1 MRLMICSQ
9 EWESTKKQVIVG
21 KEVRNA
27 PYLLFYSNMSGET
40 IKLIEGKIEELYNS
54 LMSRPL
60 QVLSIFNDFFGE
72 DKVDMQGYWSLD
84 KFKSWMSI
92 EPLSTYIP
100 NGDIVSMNRNDWS
113 MYRTRAIT
121 DLPGDQIEKV
131 VNVLTNTTAKE
142 KIGNAKFNDIFILV
156 HFPHVRVT
164 NEHDRFVDI
173 NHLWAKVKVMY
184 DGTLNG
190 GFKLNRSEYT
200 MLHFSSGY
208 MHSHI
213 SCIPT
218 NDFTYF
224 QSPCTGSG
232 PINGTISA
240 LNRDYDEDMWNMFCL
255 ELSKY
260 VTVESIAGRPYNYLE
275 RLGTD
280 NMEMGVD
287 RFITYL
293 SPDYYEGALSSD
305 KLKEFIRGFINS
317 KKLKFNYVNGSY
329 SIGMSL
335 IEFIVLIS
343 NEFIKWYNDQFNK
356 EELTAKFVKL
366 KREGILEECIID
378 NGKIYYDRGRN
389 NVNSYAQYIGK
400 KVCMFK
406 GREVTIDITD
416 FAEVR
421 NENKSIILNTHT
433 ALYILATILKVLNYR
448 YGRGKATH
456 ESNQLG
462 TEVRYL

>member
-1 MRLMICSQ
+1 
-9 EWESTKKQVIVG
+9 
-21 KEVRNA
+21 
-27 PYLLFYSNMSGET
+27 MSGET
-40 IKLIEGKIEELYNS
+40 TKLIEEKIEELYNS
-54 LMSRPL
+54 LMDKPL
-60 QVLSIFNDFFGE
+60 RVLSIFNDFFGE

-100 NGDIVSMNRNDWS
+100 EGAMDRGDWS
-113 MYRTRAIT
+113 MYKTLAIT
-121 DLPGDQIEKV
+121 DFRRNQVEKV
-131 VNVLTNTTAKE
+131 VNMLTSTTVKE
-142 KIGNAKFNDIFILV
+142 IIGNVKFNDIFILV

-173 NHLWAKVKVMY
+173 NHLWAKVKVSY
-184 DGTLNG
+184 NGTLNR
-190 GFKLNRSEYT
+190 GFTLNRSEYT
-200 MLHFSSGY
+200 LLHMSSNY

-213 SCIPT
+213 SSIPRH
-218 NDFTYF
+218 NFTEF
-224 QSPCTGSG
+224 QNPCTGSG

-240 LNRDYDEDMWNMFCL
+240 LNRNYDEDMWNMFCL

-260 VTVESIAGRPYNYLE
+260 VTVESIAGHPYNYLE
-275 RLGTD
+275 KLGTG
-280 NMEMGVD
+280 NMEIGMD

-293 SPDYYEGALSSD
+293 SPYYYGEILSPD
-305 KLKEFIRGFINS
+305 KLKEFVRDFINS
-317 KKLKFNYVNGSY
+317 RKLKFNYVNGSY

-356 EELTAKFVKL
+356 EELTAKFTDL
-366 KREGILEECIID
+366 KREGILRECIID
-378 NGKIYYDRGRN
+378 NGKIYYNKGRD
-389 NVNSYAQYIGK
+389 NVNNYAQYIGK

-406 GREVTIDITD
+406 GREITVDITD
-416 FAEVR
+416 IAEVR
-421 NENKSIILNTHT
+421 NMNMSIILDIRT

-448 YGRGKATH
+448 YGRSKATH

>member
-1 MRLMICSQ
+1 
-9 EWESTKKQVIVG
+9 
-21 KEVRNA
+21 
-27 PYLLFYSNMSGET
+27 MSGET
-40 IKLIEGKIEELYNS
+40 IKLIEEKIEELYNS
-54 LMSRPL
+54 LMDKPL
-60 QVLSIFNDFFGE
+60 RVLGIFNDFFGE

-84 KFKSWMSI
+84 KFKSWMNT

-100 NGDIVSMNRNDWS
+100 DGNIVSMNMNDWS
-113 MYRTRAIT
+113 MYKTWSIT
-121 DLPGDQIEKV
+121 DLPGDQVEKV
-131 VNVLTNTTAKE
+131 VNVLKNTTVKE
-142 KIGNAKFNDIFILV
+142 RIGNAKFNGIFILV

-173 NHLWAKVKVMY
+173 NHLWAKVKVSY
-184 DGTLNG
+184 NGTLNG
-190 GFKLNRSEYT
+190 EFTLNRSEYT
-200 MLHFSSGY
+200 LLHIRSHY
-208 MHSHI
+208 MHSHV
-213 SCIPT
+213 SSIPT
-218 NDFTYF
+218 GDFTQF
-224 QSPCTGSG
+224 QNPCIGRG

-260 VTVESIAGRPYNYLE
+260 VTVESVAGIPYNYLE
-275 RLGTD
+275 KLGTND
-280 NMEMGVD
+280 MEVGVD

-293 SPDYYEGALSSD
+293 SPNYYESVITPD
-305 KLKEFIRGFINS
+305 KFREFVRYFISS

-356 EELTAKFVKL
+356 EELTAKFAEL
-366 KREGILEECIID
+366 KRKGILKECIID
-378 NGKIYYDRGRN
+378 NGKIYYEAGRT
-389 NVNSYAQYIGK
+389 NVNNYLGYIGK

-406 GREVTIDITD
+406 DREITISITD
-416 FAEVR
+416 IAEVR
-421 NENKSIILNTHT
+421 NENKSIILNTQT
-433 ALYILATILKVLNYR
+433 ALYILNIILKVLNYR
-448 YGRGKATH
+448 YGRNKATH

>member
-1 MRLMICSQ
+1 MG
-9 EWESTKKQVIVG
+9 E
-21 KEVRNA
+21 EVVK
-27 PYLLFYSNMSGET
+27 T
-40 IKLIEGKIEELYNS
+40 IEEKIEELYNS
-54 LMSRPL
+54 LMEKPL
-60 QVLSIFNDFFGE
+60 RVLSIFNDFFGE

-84 KFKSWMSI
+84 KFKSWMNI

-100 NGDIVSMNRNDWS
+100 DGNIVSMNMNDWS
-113 MYRTRAIT
+113 MYKTWSIT
-121 DLPGDQIEKV
+121 DLPGDQVEKV
-131 VNVLTNTTAKE
+131 VNVLTNTTVKE
-142 KIGNAKFNDIFILV
+142 RIGNAKFNGIFILV

-173 NHLWAKVKVMY
+173 NHLWAKVKVSY
-184 DGTLNG
+184 NGTLNG
-190 GFKLNRSEYT
+190 GFTLNRSEYT
-200 MLHFSSGY
+200 LLHIRSHY

-213 SCIPT
+213 NSIPT
-218 NDFTYF
+218 GDFTQF
-224 QSPCTGSG
+224 QNPCTGRG
-232 PINGTISA
+232 PINGTISV

-260 VTVESIAGRPYNYLE
+260 VTVESVAGVPYNYLE
-275 RLGTD
+275 KLGTND
-280 NMEMGVD
+280 MEVGVD

-293 SPDYYEGALSSD
+293 SPNYYESVITPD
-305 KLKEFIRGFINS
+305 KFREFVRYFISS

-356 EELTAKFVKL
+356 EELTAKFAEL
-366 KREGILEECIID
+366 KRKGILKECIMD
-378 NGKIYYDRGRN
+378 NGKIYCETGRT
-389 NVNSYAQYIGK
+389 NVNNYLGYIGK

-406 GREVTIDITD
+406 DREITISITD
-416 FAEVR
+416 IAEVR
-421 NENKSIILNTHT
+421 NENKSIILNTQT
-433 ALYILATILKVLNYR
+433 ALYILNIILKVLNYR
-448 YGRGKATH
+448 YGRNKATH

>member
-1 MRLMICSQ
+1 MNR
-9 EWESTKKQVIVG
+9 
-21 KEVRNA
+21 
-27 PYLLFYSNMSGET
+27 ET
-40 IKLIEGKIEELYNS
+40 IKLIEDKIEELYNS
-54 LMSRPL
+54 LMDKPL
-60 QVLSIFNDFFGE
+60 RVLGIFNDFFGE

-84 KFKSWMSI
+84 KFKSWINI

-113 MYRTRAIT
+113 MYKAQAIT
-121 DLPGDQIEKV
+121 DLPEDQVKKV

-142 KIGNAKFNDIFILV
+142 KIGNAKFNSIFILV

-173 NHLWAKVKVMY
+173 NHLWAKMRVMY

-190 GFKLNRSEYT
+190 GFTLNRSEYT
-200 MLHFSSGY
+200 MLHISSRY

-213 SCIPT
+213 SSIPT
-218 NDFTYF
+218 NDFAQF

-232 PINGTISA
+232 PINGTISV
-240 LNRDYDEDMWNMFCL
+240 LNRDYNEDMWNMFCL

-260 VTVESIAGRPYNYLE
+260 VTVESIAGRPYRYLE
-275 RLGTD
+275 KLGTD
-280 NMEMGVD
+280 NMEMGID

-293 SPDYYEGALSSD
+293 SPGYYGDVLDSD
-305 KLKEFIRGFINS
+305 EFREFVKYFINL

-356 EELTAKFVKL
+356 EKLTARFTEL
-366 KREGILEECIID
+366 KRRGILKECIID
-378 NGKIYYDRGRN
+378 NGKIYYDRDRN
-389 NVNSYAQYIGK
+389 NVNNYAQYIGK
-400 KVCMFK
+400 KVCVFK
-406 GREVTIDITD
+406 GKEITVNIIDI
-416 FAEVR
+416 AEVR
-421 NENKSIILNTHT
+421 NENKSIILDTQA
-433 ALYILATILKVLNYR
+433 ALYILTTILKVLNYR
-448 YGRGKATH
+448 YGRSKATH
-456 ESNQLG
+456 EDNQLG

>member
-1 MRLMICSQ
+1 
-9 EWESTKKQVIVG
+9 
-21 KEVRNA
+21 
-27 PYLLFYSNMSGET
+27 MSGET
-40 IKLIEGKIEELYNS
+40 IKLIEERIEELYNS
-54 LMSRPL
+54 LMDRPFR
-60 QVLSIFNDFFGE
+60 VLSIFNDFFGE

-84 KFKSWMSI
+84 RFKSWINI

-100 NGDIVSMNRNDWS
+100 DGDTVSMNRNDWS
-113 MYRTRAIT
+113 MYKTLAIT
-121 DLPGDQIEKV
+121 DLPEDQVEKV
-131 VNVLTNTTAKE
+131 VNVFTNATVK
-142 KIGNAKFNDIFILV
+142 GRVGDAKFDGIFILV

-164 NEHDRFVDI
+164 NEHGRFVDI
-173 NHLWAKVKVMY
+173 NHLWAKVKIIY
-184 DGTLNG
+184 NGTLNG
-190 GFKLNRSEYT
+190 GFTLNRSEYT
-200 MLHFSSGY
+200 MLHISSGY

-213 SCIPT
+213 SGIPT
-218 NDFTYF
+218 EDFTRF
-224 QSPCTGSG
+224 QNPCIGSG

-260 VTVESIAGRPYNYLE
+260 VTVESIAGRPYKYLE
-275 RLGTD
+275 KLGTN

-287 RFITYL
+287 RFVTYL
-293 SPDYYEGALSSD
+293 SPDYYGDALSSD
-305 KLKEFIRGFINS
+305 KLKEFVRGFINS

-356 EELTAKFVKL
+356 EELTAKFAEL
-366 KREGILEECIID
+366 KRKGILKECIID
-378 NGKIYYDRGRN
+378 NGKIYYDKGRN
-389 NVNSYAQYIGK
+389 NVNTYAQYIGK

-406 GREVTIDITD
+406 GREVTVDITD
-416 FAEVR
+416 IAEVR

-448 YGRGKATH
+448 YGRSKATH
-456 ESNQLG
+456 ESNHLG

>member
-1 MRLMICSQ
+1 
-9 EWESTKKQVIVG
+9 
-21 KEVRNA
+21 
-27 PYLLFYSNMSGET
+27 MSGET
-40 IKLIEGKIEELYNS
+40 TKLIEEKIEELYNS
-54 LMSRPL
+54 LMYKPL
-60 QVLSIFNDFFGE
+60 RVLGIFNDFFGE

-84 KFKSWMSI
+84 KFKSWMNI

-100 NGDIVSMNRNDWS
+100 EGAMDRGDWS
-113 MYRTRAIT
+113 MYKTRAIT
-121 DLPGDQIEKV
+121 DFRGNQVEKV
-131 VNVLTNTTAKE
+131 VNMLTSTTVKE
-142 KIGNAKFNDIFILV
+142 IIGNVKFNDIFILV

-184 DGTLNG
+184 NGTLNG
-190 GFKLNRSEYT
+190 KFTLNRSEYT
-200 MLHFSSGY
+200 MLHISSGY
-208 MHSHI
+208 LHSHV
-213 SCIPT
+213 SGIPIR
-218 NDFTYF
+218 DFTNF
-224 QSPCTGSG
+224 MDPCTGSG

-260 VTVESIAGRPYNYLE
+260 VTVESIAGHPYNYLE
-275 RLGTD
+275 KLGTS
-280 NMEMGVD
+280 NMEIGID

-293 SPDYYEGALSSD
+293 SPYYYGNVLSSD
-305 KLKEFIRGFINS
+305 KLKEFVRDFINS
-317 KKLKFNYVNGSY
+317 RKLKFNYVNGSY

-356 EELTAKFVKL
+356 EELTAKFTDL
-366 KREGILEECIID
+366 KREGVLRECIID
-378 NGKIYYDRGRN
+378 NGKVYYDKGRN
-389 NVNSYAQYIGK
+389 NVNNYTQYIGK

-406 GREVTIDITD
+406 GREVTVDITD
-416 FAEVR
+416 IAEVR
-421 NENKSIILNTHT
+421 NENKSIILDIRT

-448 YGRGKATH
+448 YGRSKATH

>member
-1 MRLMICSQ
+1 
-9 EWESTKKQVIVG
+9 
-21 KEVRNA
+21 
-27 PYLLFYSNMSGET
+27 MSGET
-40 IKLIEGKIEELYNS
+40 IKLIEEKIEELYDS
-54 LMSRPL
+54 LMDRPL
-60 QVLSIFNDFFGE
+60 RVLGIFNDFFGE

-84 KFKSWMSI
+84 KFKSWLKMES
-92 EPLSTYIP
+92 LATYIP
-100 NGDIVSMNRNDWS
+100 DGDTVSMNRNDWS
-113 MYRTRAIT
+113 MYKTLAIT
-121 DLPGDQIEKV
+121 DLPKDQVEKV
-131 VNVLTNTTAKE
+131 VNVFTNATVKRMV
-142 KIGNAKFNDIFILV
+142 GDAKFDSIFILV

-173 NHLWAKVKVMY
+173 NHLWAKVRIMY
-184 DGTLNG
+184 NGTLNG
-190 GFKLNRSEYT
+190 GFTLNRSEYT
-200 MLHFSSGY
+200 VLHISSGY

-213 SCIPT
+213 SGIPT
-218 NDFTYF
+218 GDFTRF
-224 QSPCTGSG
+224 QDPCTGSG
-232 PINGTISA
+232 PINSTIST

-275 RLGTD
+275 KLGTN
-280 NMEMGVD
+280 NMEVGAD

-293 SPDYYEGALSSD
+293 SPNYYGSVITPD
-305 KLKEFIRGFINS
+305 KFKEFVRYFISS

-356 EELTAKFVKL
+356 EEFTADFAKL
-366 KREGILEECIID
+366 KRGGILKECIID

-389 NVNSYAQYIGK
+389 NVNNYAQYIGK

-406 GREVTIDITD
+406 GKEVTIDITD
-416 FAEVR
+416 IVEVR
-421 NENKSIILNTHT
+421 NENKSIILNTPT
-433 ALYILATILKVLNYR
+433 ALYILAIILKVLNYR
-448 YGRGKATH
+448 YGRSKAIH
-456 ESNQLG
+456 EGNQLG

>member
-1 MRLMICSQ
+1 MG
-9 EWESTKKQVIVG
+9 E
-21 KEVRNA
+21 EVVK
-27 PYLLFYSNMSGET
+27 T
-40 IKLIEGKIEELYNS
+40 IEEKIEELYNS
-54 LMSRPL
+54 LMEKPL
-60 QVLSIFNDFFGE
+60 RVLSIFNDFFGE

-84 KFKSWMSI
+84 KFKSWMNI

-100 NGDIVSMNRNDWS
+100 DGNIVSMNMNDWS
-113 MYRTRAIT
+113 MYKTWSIT
-121 DLPGDQIEKV
+121 DLPGDQVEKV
-131 VNVLTNTTAKE
+131 VNVLTNTTVKE
-142 KIGNAKFNDIFILV
+142 RIGNAKFNGIFILV

-173 NHLWAKVKVMY
+173 NHLWAKVKVSY
-184 DGTLNG
+184 NGTLNG
-190 GFKLNRSEYT
+190 GFTLNRSEYT
-200 MLHFSSGY
+200 LLHIRSHY

-213 SCIPT
+213 SSIPIG
-218 NDFTYF
+218 DFTQF
-224 QSPCTGSG
+224 QNPCTGSG

-260 VTVESIAGRPYNYLE
+260 VTVESVAGVPYNYLE
-275 RLGTD
+275 KLGTND
-280 NMEMGVD
+280 MKVGVD

-293 SPDYYEGALSSD
+293 SPNYYESVITPD
-305 KLKEFIRGFINS
+305 KFREFVRYFISS

-356 EELTAKFVKL
+356 EELTAKFAEL
-366 KREGILEECIID
+366 KREGILKECIID
-378 NGKIYYDRGRN
+378 NGKIYYETDRT
-389 NVNSYAQYIGK
+389 NVNNYLGYIGK

-406 GREVTIDITD
+406 DREITISITEGI
-416 FAEVR
+416 AEVR
-421 NENKSIILNTHT
+421 NENKSIILNTQT
-433 ALYILATILKVLNYR
+433 ALYILNIILKVLNYR
-448 YGRGKATH
+448 YGRNKATH

>member
-1 MRLMICSQ
+1 
-9 EWESTKKQVIVG
+9 
-21 KEVRNA
+21 
-27 PYLLFYSNMSGET
+27 MSGET
-40 IKLIEGKIEELYNS
+40 IKLIEEKIEELYNS
-54 LMSRPL
+54 LMDKPL
-60 QVLSIFNDFFGE
+60 RVLGIFNDFFGE

-84 KFKSWMSI
+84 KFKSWMNI

-100 NGDIVSMNRNDWS
+100 NGNIVSMNMDGWS
-113 MYRTRAIT
+113 MYKTWSIT
-121 DLPGDQIEKV
+121 DLPGDQVEKV
-131 VNVLTNTTAKE
+131 VNVLTNTTVKE
-142 KIGNAKFNDIFILV
+142 RIGNAKFNGIFILV

-173 NHLWAKVKVMY
+173 NHLWAKVKVSY
-184 DGTLNG
+184 NGTLNG
-190 GFKLNRSEYT
+190 GFTLNRSEYT
-200 MLHFSSGY
+200 LLHIRSHY

-213 SCIPT
+213 SSIPT
-218 NDFTYF
+218 GDFTQF
-224 QSPCTGSG
+224 QNPCTGRG

-260 VTVESIAGRPYNYLE
+260 VTVESVAGVPYNYLE
-275 RLGTD
+275 KLGTND
-280 NMEMGVD
+280 MEVGVD

-293 SPDYYEGALSSD
+293 SPNYYERVITPD
-305 KLKEFIRGFINS
+305 KFREFVRYFISS

-356 EELTAKFVKL
+356 EELTAKFADL
-366 KREGILEECIID
+366 KRHDILRECIID

-389 NVNSYAQYIGK
+389 NVNNYAQYIGK
-400 KVCMFK
+400 KVCVFK
-406 GREVTIDITD
+406 GREITVDITD
-416 FAEVR
+416 IAEVR
-421 NENKSIILNTHT
+421 NENKSIILNTQT
-433 ALYILATILKVLNYR
+433 ALYILNIILKVLNYR
-448 YGRGKATH
+448 YGRNKATH

-462 TEVRYL
+462 AEVRYL